1 MKYKAILFDMDGVIT
16 NTEEAHYEAWRKT
29 FLYFGYNV
37 SKEMYQT
44 KVQSKGRKNAVKIVM
59 DTEDQSVLDKV
70 NELKTNYYA
79 ELVKDIEY
87 YQDAIDLIDELSK
100 MDVTLAI
107 VSSSSF
113 AEKLITQI
121 QYRDKFQLVVSGIGD
136 MPILNKPAP
145 DIFLYAMDV
154 LGVSPNECLVIEDS
168 ISGVKAGIDSGAEV
182 LGINRENLDFG
193 SHDNLKVV
201 TKLDIKEI
209 VNG

>member
-193 SHDNLKVV
+193 SHDKLKVV